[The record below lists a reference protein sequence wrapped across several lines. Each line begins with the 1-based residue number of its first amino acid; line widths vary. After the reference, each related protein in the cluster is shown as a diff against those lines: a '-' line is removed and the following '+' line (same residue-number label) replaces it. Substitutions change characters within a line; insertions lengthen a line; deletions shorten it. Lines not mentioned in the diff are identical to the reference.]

1 MISQW
6 NHTNSGLGT
15 RFWLG
20 RYLMN
25 CLLLLGS
32 LLSLGSAQA
41 SIADN
46 LCIPYTASEKV
57 TLAYINDGDTLTLK
71 DGRLI
76 RLIGVN
82 APEIDHQYPG
92 LSQPYSME
100 ARAFVASN
108 LKVGDELALMF
119 GPTKLDPY
127 GRTLAYVFTPNGLL
141 LQQELLQ
148 QGFAMAWVY
157 QEHPFWECFAELEQ
171 QARTQNAGLGQCEDY
186 APKATSAIGQQ
197 DLNQYRLVRGVVTD
211 FERKGQYLWLIL
223 DDNFYVG
230 IPQAGSGNFS
240 KVLVLNSL
248 KRAVVVRGK
257 LYFSYKKWQIIVSH
271 PSQISF
277 ENPP

>member
-6 NHTNSGLGT
+6 NLNRLGAGFGQHSGLI
-15 RFWLG
+15 
-20 RYLMN
+20 N
-25 CLLLLGS
+25 CLLLLGT
-32 LLSLGSAQA
+32 LLSTGWVQA
-41 SIADN
+41 NAADN

-82 APEIDHQYPG
+82 SPEIDHQYPG
-92 LSQPYSME
+92 LSQPYSLE
-100 ARAFVASN
+100 ARAFVASKLN
-108 LKVGDELALMF
+108 VGDELALMF
-119 GPTKLDPY
+119 GPTQLDPH
-127 GRTLAYVFTPNGLL
+127 GRTLAYVFTADGLL
-141 LQQELLQ
+141 LQQALLQ
-148 QGFAMAWVY
+148 QGFAMARVY
-157 QEHPFWECFAELEQ
+157 QAHPFWECFAELEQ
-171 QARTQNAGLGQCEDY
+171 QARTQNVGLWQFDDY
-186 APKATSAIGQQ
+186 APKATLAIGQQ

-240 KVLVLNSL
+240 NVLALNSL
-248 KRAVVVRGK
+248 KRAVVVRGR
-257 LYFSYKKWQIIVSH
+257 LYFSYKKWQMIATH
-271 PSQISF
+271 PSQISL